1 MLRVGITGGI
11 GSGKSTISKLWQREG
26 AFIIFA
32 DELAKHVMTN
42 DRDIVS
48 AIKQAFGE
56 QAYMSDGA
64 LNRPWLAKQAFSKNR
79 VGELNTIVHPAVYRE
94 SDRLMCEAELN
105 GYPLAAREAAILLQN
120 GRPYD
125 LDKVVLVLADDE
137 KRLQRVAKRDQSS
150 IVQISGRMNAQPDY
164 ESYVSLADIV
174 IRNNGSIQEL
184 EELAL
189 KTYRQLL

>member
-26 AFIIFA
+26 AFVIFA

-56 QAYMSDGA
+56 QAYMSDGT

-79 VGELNTIVHPAVYRE
+79 VGELNAIVHPAVYRE

-105 GYPLAAREAAILLQN
+105 GYPLAVREAAILLQN

-164 ESYVSLADIV
+164 ESYVSIADIV
-174 IRNNGSIQEL
+174 IPNNGSIQEL

-189 KTYRQLL
+189 KTYRLLL